1 MKKLLLVDGHYYLYR
16 SFYAIRGLTNSRG
29 EPTNAIFGF
38 TKALRR
44 MVQEL
49 QPDFA
54 AVVWD
59 AGLPERRTALQPE
72 YKQQRPE
79 MPADLKH
86 QEGPMQQ
93 LVSWLGF
100 TSIAVP
106 GTEADDIIAS
116 YACSHDGETIIAT
129 NDKDILQ
136 MVTDRTAIYSTAKA
150 DVINE
155 KDGFALLRID
165 EVQKKWGVAP
175 AQIGDVLALTGDS
188 ADNIPGVDGIGSK
201 TATALIQ
208 QFGSIDALLARVS
221 EIEKPKVR
229 EKIAASVDQIRQ
241 NLEMVRLDTDLP
253 LPVPVAEMHIRP
265 NYPRL
270 IESIAKYEFRTLLA
284 EITKESGLSATPE
297 TNPLFDAPPTMKQGD
312 LWG

>member
-44 MVQEL
+44 MLHDV

-54 AVVWD
+54 AVIWD

-79 MPADLKH
+79 MPADLKF
-86 QEGPMQQ
+86 QEAPMQH
-93 LVSWLGF
+93 LVSLLGIA
-100 TSIAVP
+100 SIAVP
-106 GTEADDIIAS
+106 GSEADDVIAS
-116 YACSHDGETIIAT
+116 YATAHDGETVIAT

-136 MVTDRTAIYSTAKA
+136 MVNERIAIYSTAKA
-150 DVINE
+150 DVVDE
-155 KDGFALLRID
+155 RAGFALLGID
-165 EVQKKWGVAP
+165 EVRKKWGVAP
-175 AQIGDVLALTGDS
+175 SQIGDVLALTGDS
-188 ADNIPGVDGIGSK
+188 SDNIPGVEGVGSK

-208 QFGSIDALLARVS
+208 QFGSVDTLLAQAA
-221 EIEKPKVR
+221 EIEKLKVR
-229 EKIAASVDQIRQ
+229 EKITANVERIRQ
-241 NLEMVRLDTDLP
+241 NLEMVRLDTDLA
-253 LPVPVAEMHIRP
+253 LPVAMEEMVIRP
-265 NYPRL
+265 NYPQL
-270 IESIAKYEFRTLLA
+270 IEAIAGYEFRSLLA
-284 EITKESGLSATPE
+284 ELKKEFTPSATP
-297 TNPLFDAPPTMKQGD
+297 PQPPEAMHQAD

>member
-44 MVQEL
+44 MLQDV

-54 AVVWD
+54 AVIWD

-79 MPADLKH
+79 MPADLKF
-86 QEGPMQQ
+86 QEAPMQH
-93 LVSWLGF
+93 LVSLLGIA
-100 TSIAVP
+100 SIAVP
-106 GTEADDIIAS
+106 GTEADDVIAS
-116 YACSHDGETIIAT
+116 YASAHDGETVIAT

-136 MVTDRTAIYSTAKA
+136 MVNERIAIYSTAKA
-150 DVINE
+150 DVVDE
-155 KDGFALLRID
+155 RAGFALLRID
-165 EVQKKWGVAP
+165 EVRKKWGVAP
-175 AQIGDVLALTGDS
+175 SQIGDVLALTGDS
-188 ADNIPGVDGIGSK
+188 SDNIPGVEGVGSK

-208 QFGSIDALLARVS
+208 QFGSVDTMLAQAA

-229 EKIAASVDQIRQ
+229 EKITANVERIRQ
-241 NLEMVRLDTDLP
+241 NLEMVRLDTDLA
-253 LPVPVAEMHIRP
+253 LPVAVEEMVIRP
-265 NYPRL
+265 NYQQL
-270 IESIAKYEFRTLLA
+270 IEAIAGYEFRSLLA
-284 EITKESGLSATPE
+284 ELKKEFTPSATP
-297 TNPLFDAPPTMKQGD
+297 PPPPEPMHQAD

>member
-44 MVQEL
+44 MLHDV

-79 MPADLKH
+79 MPADLKL
-86 QEGPMQQ
+86 QEAPMQH
-93 LVSWLGF
+93 LVSLLGIA
-100 TSIAVP
+100 SIAVP
-106 GTEADDIIAS
+106 GTEADDVIAS
-116 YACSHDGETIIAT
+116 YARSHDGESVIAT

-136 MVTDRTAIYSTAKA
+136 MVNERIAIYSTAKA
-150 DVINE
+150 DVVDE
-155 KDGFALLRID
+155 PAGFALLQID
-165 EVQKKWGVAP
+165 EVRKKWGVAP
-175 AQIGDVLALTGDS
+175 SQIGDVLALTGDS
-188 ADNIPGVDGIGSK
+188 SDNIPGVEGIGSK

-208 QFGSIDALLARVS
+208 QFGSIAALITQADQ
-221 EIEKPKVR
+221 IEKPKVR
-229 EKIAASVDQIRQ
+229 EKIAANAERILQ

-253 LPVPVAEMHIRP
+253 LPRPVQEMVIRP
-265 NYPRL
+265 DYPRL
-270 IESIAKYEFRTLLA
+270 IDAIAGYEFRSLLA
-284 EITKESGLSATPE
+284 EIKKESGHPTTP
-297 TNPLFDAPPTMKQGD
+297 PPPPTSMQQGD

>member
-44 MVQEL
+44 MLYDV

-54 AVVWD
+54 AVIWD

-79 MPADLKH
+79 MPADLKF
-86 QEGPMQQ
+86 QEAPMQH
-93 LVSWLGF
+93 LVSLLGIA
-100 TSIAVP
+100 SIAVP
-106 GTEADDIIAS
+106 GSEADDVIAS
-116 YACSHDGETIIAT
+116 YATAHDGETVIAT

-136 MVTDRTAIYSTAKA
+136 MVNERIAIYSTAKA
-150 DVINE
+150 DVVDE
-155 KDGFALLRID
+155 RAGFALLGID
-165 EVQKKWGVAP
+165 EVRKKWGVAP
-175 AQIGDVLALTGDS
+175 SQIGDVLALTGDS
-188 ADNIPGVDGIGSK
+188 SDNIPGVEGVGSK

-208 QFGSIDALLARVS
+208 QFGSVDTLLAQAA
-221 EIEKPKVR
+221 EIEKLKVR
-229 EKIAASVDQIRQ
+229 EKITANVERIRQ
-241 NLEMVRLDTDLP
+241 NLEMVRLDTDLA
-253 LPVPVAEMHIRP
+253 LPVAMEEMVIRP
-265 NYPRL
+265 NYPQL
-270 IESIAKYEFRTLLA
+270 IEAIAGYEFRSLLA
-284 EITKESGLSATPE
+284 ELKKEFTPSATQPQPPE
-297 TNPLFDAPPTMKQGD
+297 AMHQAD